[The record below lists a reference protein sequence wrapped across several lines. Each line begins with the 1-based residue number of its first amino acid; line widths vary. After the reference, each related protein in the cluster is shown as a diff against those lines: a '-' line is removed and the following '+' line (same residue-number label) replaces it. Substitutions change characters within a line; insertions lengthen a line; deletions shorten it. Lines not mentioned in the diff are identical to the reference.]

1 MDPESWS
8 ALVVDDDPGVRQSLR
23 LCLETDGARVLGVGS
38 AKAALDAL
46 ERGRFDLVLLDV
58 WLGSESGLDAIPD
71 IVRRQ
76 PAASIIVITALATF
90 ESAVDAMKRGASDY
104 LPKPFTPDQVRHA
117 SRRALEA
124 ARVKRQL
131 AEAKVRLQEM
141 GTDDDFFETASPL
154 FRTVLAQASR
164 VSSSDVPVLLRGESG
179 TGKNVMARWLWQQSS
194 RARGPFV
201 SVSCPSLSTELMD
214 SMLFGHKKGAFTGAI
229 GDTEG
234 KVQEAKG
241 GLLFLDEVG
250 DLSPEAQARLLR
262 FLNDRSYERVGEAT
276 ERHADVRIVAATNR
290 SLDEEMKIGRFREDL
305 FYRLNVVSLV
315 LPALRDRREDL
326 SGLARHYLSR
336 ARVRQHRPDVLF
348 SAAADR
354 AIRAYGWPGNLRE
367 LRNAIERAL
376 ILCPGVRIEPDDLGI
391 AASADDTPRLASG
404 AQVALGADVSLEAM
418 EREHIAR
425 VIARAS
431 TLEAAARTLGIDSTT
446 LQRKRKR
453 YRLT

>member
-1 MDPESWS
+1 M
-8 ALVVDDDPGVRQSLR
+8 
-23 LCLETDGARVLGVGS
+23 GS
-38 AKAALDAL
+38 
-46 ERGRFDLVLLDV
+46 
-58 WLGSESGLDAIPD
+58 
-71 IVRRQ
+71 
-76 PAASIIVITALATF
+76 
-90 ESAVDAMKRGASDY
+90 
-104 LPKPFTPDQVRHA
+104 
-117 SRRALEA
+117 
-124 ARVKRQL
+124 
-131 AEAKVRLQEM
+131 
-141 GTDDDFFETASPL
+141 DDDFFETASPL

-179 TGKNVMARWLWQQSS
+179 TGKNVMARWLWQQSP

-201 SVSCPSLSTELMD
+201 SVSCPSLSTELMN
-214 SMLFGHKKGAFTGAI
+214 SMLFGHKRGSFTGAI

-250 DLSPEAQARLLR
+250 DLSLEAQARLLR
-262 FLNDRSYERVGEAT
+262 FLNDKSYERVGEAT

-290 SLDEEMKIGRFREDL
+290 SLDEDMKTGRFREDL

-326 SGLARHYLSR
+326 SVLARHYLSR

-354 AIRAYGWPGNLRE
+354 AIRGYGWPGNLRE

-391 AASADDTPRLASG
+391 PAAADDTPRLPSG

-425 VIARAS
+425 VISRAP